1 MSNTIHFSN
10 SYKMSASR
18 QVFESITVN
27 RARELILAA
36 VPQPTATITLPL
48 AQSVGFVAACDIAA
62 ANPLPTYTNSAMDGY
77 AFRYEDISD
86 VTEVVLPVVGQSF
99 AGAPCPALTFAHATC
114 IEIATGAALPEAL
127 DTVIPFEKCD
137 IDAKARTI
145 RFSVDS
151 VKHGANVRYEG
162 EQIGRGEVIVQTGTL
177 LRPQHLALLAAAGIS
192 EITVHSRLRV
202 ALLTTGS
209 ELAEPGQPLGRY
221 QTYNSNGVML
231 ETMLKSMN
239 CSVEAV
245 SMQDNADIIAQKI
258 SELLTRNDM
267 LILTGGAGNG
277 KFDISQT
284 QLNAM
289 GSMHPWS
296 INMRPGRPMRFGQ
309 IQGKP
314 VFVLPGNPVAAFVT
328 FLEFVRG
335 ALLQMQGL
343 KKDLWLKQYPARL
356 ANNLKKK
363 AGRAEFMRGRLVNFD
378 NGTPVVEPLLNQ
390 SSADLVMLSQSEVI
404 LCLDHESTQ
413 YEKGSIVPIQYLRDA
428 DL

>member
-48 AQSVGFVAACDIAA
+48 AQSVGFVAAGDIAA

-86 VTEVVLPVVGQSF
+86 ATEVVLPIVGQSF
-99 AGAPCPALTFAHATC
+99 AGAPCTALTFAHATC

-192 EITVHSRLRV
+192 EVTVHSRLRV

-289 GSMHPWS
+289 GTMHPGPS
-296 INMRPGRPMRFGQ
+296 IC
-309 IQGKP
+309 
-314 VFVLPGNPVAAFVT
+314 A
-328 FLEFVRG
+328 
-335 ALLQMQGL
+335 
-343 KKDLWLKQYPARL
+343 
-356 ANNLKKK
+356 
-363 AGRAEFMRGRLVNFD
+363 
-378 NGTPVVEPLLNQ
+378 PVVPCVSDKFRENLFSCFPAIRWPLLSHSLNLFAAHCCKCRDLRKICGLNNIRPVWLTALKRKPDAPNSCAG
-390 SSADLVMLSQSEVI
+390 SSSTLTTESPSLNHFLIRVQPTSSCSRSQKSSFVWI
-404 LCLDHESTQ
+404 TNRLNTR
-413 YEKGSIVPIQYLRDA
+413 KAR
-428 DL
+428 